1 MGQVGSGEG
10 LPLTAAQTGMWY
22 AQQLDPD
29 NPCFRAAE
37 ALEIQGP
44 VDPELLER
52 ALRRTVAETEALRVR
67 FTTSE
72 REGTAGPEEQVRQVV
87 EDCEDWPLPLLD
99 LRGEDDPAAA
109 AHALMWADL
118 GNPVDPRHARAFTF
132 TLLRTADDRYTLYM
146 AIHHIVMDGFSMT
159 LFLPRLAQ
167 LYTALESGTPAPD
180 GRLAP
185 LAQALADEAD
195 YRGSA
200 RMARDRA
207 YWAEQLAAWGTSA
220 HASQHWLR
228 PARRFVRES
237 GHLEAEAARG
247 LRALARGARTGL
259 ATAAMAALA
268 LYVDRLGEREHAEGA
283 AGAAGSVGSAGAA
296 PSDGGVG
303 SGSPG
308 GPGSVG
314 DVMLDVTVTARGG
327 ATREVPCMLANVLP
341 LRVPAPSAGTV
352 EDLLRRTA
360 AQAKGLVRH
369 QRYPFWDMVRELKAA
384 PTLAGG
390 MADWGIN
397 VMVYDP
403 QVSFGR
409 HPAVLHNLS
418 NGPVTGMSVNV
429 YDRPSDGSLR
439 IDFQA
444 DPDTYPAAE
453 VAAHHARFLSL
464 LRTLATCEGTRR
476 VADIDL
482 ATPAERD
489 QVLAW
494 GRGPALPVPA
504 TPLHAEFEQRVR
516 EEPDAVAVVCGPAGG
531 GAVLTRRELN
541 ARANRLAHLLLARG
555 AGPGTT
561 IALGLPRTE
570 AYAVALLAVLK
581 TGAACLPLEAG
592 HPAERTRMMLAQA
605 APLCVLA
612 HEETAARLTGE
623 GTGEGTDGPRCAVPV
638 VVTDTAPTRRRLQA
652 QPATDPAP
660 GDLTRPPRPEDA
672 AYLAFTSGSTGR
684 PKGVVVEHRQLT
696 HLFHDHLVSLI
707 TPAARE
713 RAARGA
719 GGGARAECGAGAGGG
734 GRLRAALTASFSFDT
749 SWEAWLF
756 LAAGHEVHLAE
767 DGVRH
772 DPAAL
777 VARIEEWRLDFL
789 DLTPSYLRQLLDAG
803 LFAAGRHQPGTLMVG
818 GEALDK
824 TLWQR
829 LRALPATTVLNYYG
843 PTECTVDAV
852 WCRLDAQRDEPVIGR
867 PQHNVR
873 AYVLDHCGR
882 LVPPGTRGE
891 LYLGGAQVARG
902 YLGAD
907 ALTAERFV
915 PDPYA
920 GAVAGAGAGAV
931 AGAGAG
937 AVAGTGARMYRTGD
951 LVRWTDDGMLAY
963 LGRADEQIKLRGV
976 RIEPREVEAVLA
988 SHPRVA
994 HVAVAAQRTGS
1005 PESPLHLAAHIVPAP
1020 RAPGDDTQ
1028 PATGLAGAELRS
1040 WAAGRLPAAMVPA
1053 VYVTHDA
1060 LPLTPQGKLDRAA
1073 LPTRAATAPPAA
1085 DAGPR
1090 AARTPRERTL
1100 CTLFAAVL
1108 GVPETGLDDDFFA
1121 LGGHS
1126 MTATRLLNRIRTE
1139 LGADVSLG
1147 ALYHAPTPGQLAK
1160 LLDTA
1165 SDPCGTTDDAYA
1177 MLLPL
1182 RAGGEDRPLFCVH
1195 PAGGL
1200 GWCYATLTPHL
1211 PPSVPVH
1218 ALQAQGLRDTR
1229 EPLAATFPGLLA
1241 EYVARLRAVQA
1252 RGPYRLLGWSLGGA
1266 LAHAMAAHL
1275 QKEGEEVELLTLLD
1289 AAPLDPRLRVDP
1301 AAHPHLVRRL
1311 VTEALGSGLAE
1322 EAQLRAVTRMLSHY
1336 AALLPT
1342 YAPAVYEGP
1351 ALYLRATEPDPLAAP
1366 APRPSPDAWHPLI
1379 TGPLTVHDLAYT
1391 HSALGAPDAM
1401 AEVGRLLTPRLSAGR

>member
-22 AQQLDPD
+22 AQQLDPN

-44 VDPELLER
+44 VDPRLLER

-67 FTTSE
+67 FTTDE
-72 REGTAGPEEQVRQVV
+72 REGAAGPEEHVRQVV
-87 EDCEDWPLPLLD
+87 EECEDWPLPLVD

-118 GNPVDPRHARAFTF
+118 DVPVDPRHARAFTF
-132 TLLRTADDRYTLYM
+132 TLLRTADDRFTLYM

-159 LFLPRLAQ
+159 LFLPRLARI
-167 LYTALESGTPAPD
+167 YTALESGDPVPE
-180 GRLAP
+180 GQLAP

-220 HASQHWLR
+220 HASRHWLR

-247 LRALARGARTGL
+247 LRALARSARTGL

-268 LYVDRLGEREHAEGA
+268 LYVDRLGGREHADGQ
-283 AGAAGSVGSAGAA
+283 AGAASERSSSEQ
-296 PSDGGVG
+296 PSLDQDR
-303 SGSPG
+303 SDAF
-308 GPGSVG
+308 G

-352 EDLLRRTA
+352 GDLLRRTA

-369 QRYPFWDMVRELKAA
+369 QRYPFWEMVRELKAA

-453 VAAHHARFLSL
+453 VAAHHRRFLSL

-476 VADIDL
+476 VAEIDL
-482 ATPAERD
+482 ATAAERD

-516 EEPDAVAVVCGPAGG
+516 EEPDAVAVVCGPATGST
-531 GAVLTRRELN
+531 VLTRHQLN
-541 ARANRLAHLLLARG
+541 TRANRLAHLLLARG

-570 AYAVALLAVLK
+570 AYAVGLLAVLK

-592 HPAERTRMMLAQA
+592 HPAERTRTMLAQA

-612 HEETAARLTGE
+612 HEETAAHLPAE
-623 GTGEGTDGPRCAVPV
+623 YTDGPRYAVPV
-638 VVTDTAPTRRRLQA
+638 VVTDAAPTRRLLET

-660 GDLTRPPRPEDA
+660 HDLSRPPRQGDA

-707 TPAARE
+707 AEAE
-713 RAARGA
+713 RSANGRD
-719 GGGARAECGAGAGGG
+719 GG
-734 GRLRAALTASFSFDT
+734 GRKLRAGLTASFSFDT

-789 DLTPSYLRQLLDAG
+789 DLTPSYLRQLLDVG
-803 LFAAGRHQPGTLMVG
+803 LFAPGGHQPGTLMVG
-818 GEALDK
+818 GEALDQA
-824 TLWQR
+824 LWQR

-852 WCRLDAQRDEPVIGR
+852 WCRLDARRDEPVLGR

-920 GAVAGAGAGAV
+920 GRAGGDDGPGAGDRRDVEEGD
-931 AGAGAG
+931 
-937 AVAGTGARMYRTGD
+937 GARMYRTGD
-951 LVRWTDDGMLAY
+951 LARWTDDGMLAY

-1005 PESPLHLAAHIVPAP
+1005 PEGPLHLAAHIVPAP

-1028 PATGLAGAELRS
+1028 PATGLVGAELRS

-1073 LPTRAATAPPAA
+1073 LPTGTATAPPAA
-1085 DAGPR
+1085 DAAPR

-1108 GVPETGLDDDFFA
+1108 GVGETGLDDDFFA

-1182 RAGGEDRPLFCVH
+1182 RAGGGDRPLFCVH

-1200 GWCYATLTPHL
+1200 GWCYATLAPHL

-1218 ALQAQGLRDTR
+1218 ALQAQGLRDTG
-1229 EPLAATFPGLLA
+1229 EPLAATFPGLLR
-1241 EYVARLRAVQA
+1241 EYVARVRAVQA

-1266 LAHAMAAHL
+1266 LAHAVAAHL
-1275 QKEGEEVELLTLLD
+1275 QREGEEVELLALLD
-1289 AAPLDPRLRVDP
+1289 AAPIDPQLRVDP
-1301 AAHPHLVRRL
+1301 AGHPHLVRRL

-1322 EAQLRAVTRMLSHY
+1322 ETQLSAVTRMLSHY

-1342 YAPAVYEGP
+1342 YTPSVYQGP
-1351 ALYLRATEPDPLAAP
+1351 ALYLRATEPDPLASP
-1366 APRPSPDAWHPLI
+1366 SPRPTPDAWRSLI
-1379 TGPLTVHDLAYT
+1379 TGPLTVHDLPCT
-1391 HSALGAPDAM
+1391 HSALGEPPALAR
-1401 AEVGRLLTPRLSAGR
+1401 VGRLLTPYLSPGR